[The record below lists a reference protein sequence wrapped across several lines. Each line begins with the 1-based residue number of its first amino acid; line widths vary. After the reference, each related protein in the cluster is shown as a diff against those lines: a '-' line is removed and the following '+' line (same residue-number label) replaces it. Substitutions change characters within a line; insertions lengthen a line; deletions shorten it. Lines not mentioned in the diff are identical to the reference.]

1 MALTAIDWFSLL
13 KDELRLTFDILFGL
27 AIGVAVIRSGL
38 ADKLMKRLLPYLGKA
53 GVGPVLGMALT
64 VSLGSAKAG
73 AALLASA
80 FDEGRISER
89 TAKWGT
95 LMLSFPAYLH
105 RWPSTLV
112 LAVSLA
118 KIPGAIFAAIL
129 LLRPAARFLLLI
141 FIYKNGEHEE
151 MPAADEA
158 APEVAARSF
167 KLGKKLLQTLPL
179 AWLFYAAAFTF
190 VPWAESLMKG
200 WLLGSRFFPVAG
212 LAVAAASIA
221 NMSPAL
227 ALTGGSLAAHE
238 LTTAQAV
245 FALLVGNGLGILTRL
260 IRTNAGYYF
269 GLFPGGLANKMLWLN
284 FGTTLP
290 FSILTMLLAAIPL
303 FF

>member
-1 MALTAIDWFSLL
+1 MIAVDWHSLL
-13 KDELRLTFDILFGL
+13 RDELRLSLDILLGMAAGL
-27 AIGVAVIRSGL
+27 AVMRSGL
-38 ADKLMKRLLPYLGKA
+38 ADRIMDSLLPYLSKA

-80 FDEGRISER
+80 FYEGRISER
-89 TAKWGT
+89 TVKWGT

-118 KIPGAIFAAIL
+118 KIPGAVFAAVL

-151 MPAADEA
+151 QPAEA
-158 APEVAARSF
+158 AVHQATACSF
-167 KLGKKLLQTLPL
+167 KIGRKMLQTLPL
-179 AWLFYAAAFTF
+179 AWIFYAAAFTL
-190 VPWAESLMKG
+190 VPWIEGLMKG
-200 WLLGSRFFPVAG
+200 WLLGGGFFPAAG

-221 NMSPAL
+221 NMSSAL
-227 ALTGGSLAAHE
+227 ALAGGSVAAHE

-245 FALLVGNGLGILTRL
+245 FALLAGNGLGILTRL

-269 GLFPGGLANKMLWLN
+269 GLFPGELANKMLWLN
-284 FGTTLP
+284 FGTTAP
-290 FSILTMLLAAIPL
+290 FSILTVLLAAIPL

>member
-1 MALTAIDWFSLL
+1 MALTAIDWNSLL
-13 KDELRLTFDILFGL
+13 KDELQLTFDILFGL

-38 ADKLMKRLLPYLGKA
+38 ADRLMKRLLPHLRHA

-129 LLRPAARFLLLI
+129 LLRGFCCL
-141 FIYKNGEHEE
+141 
-151 MPAADEA
+151 
-158 APEVAARSF
+158 
-167 KLGKKLLQTLPL
+167 
-179 AWLFYAAAFTF
+179 
-190 VPWAESLMKG
+190 SL
-200 WLLGSRFFPVAG
+200 STSA
-212 LAVAAASIA
+212 A
-221 NMSPAL
+221 NMKNCPARPLRRRRRRVRSKWAKSCSRLCLWPGYSMQPPSPSSPGLRAL
-227 ALTGGSLAAHE
+227 
-238 LTTAQAV
+238 
-245 FALLVGNGLGILTRL
+245 
-260 IRTNAGYYF
+260 
-269 GLFPGGLANKMLWLN
+269 
-284 FGTTLP
+284 
-290 FSILTMLLAAIPL
+290 
-303 FF
+303 

>member
-1 MALTAIDWFSLL
+1 MTAIDWNSLL
-13 KDELRLTFDILFGL
+13 KDELRLSLDILLGMAVGL
-27 AIGVAVIRSGL
+27 AVMRSGL
-38 ADKLMKRLLPYLGKA
+38 ADRLMNRLMPYLSKA

-80 FDEGRISER
+80 FYEGRISER

-118 KIPGAIFAAIL
+118 KIPGAIFAVIL

-141 FIYKNGEHEE
+141 FIYRSGEHAEQ
-151 MPAADEA
+151 PADTTVPQA
-158 APEVAARSF
+158 AACSF
-167 KLGKKLLQTLPL
+167 KIGKKLLQMLPL
-179 AWLFYAAAFTF
+179 AWIFYAAAFTF
-190 VPWAESLMKG
+190 VPWVESFMKG

-221 NMSPAL
+221 NMSLAL
-227 ALTGGSLAAHE
+227 ALTGGSVAAHE
-238 LTTAQAV
+238 LTIAQAV

-284 FGTTLP
+284 LGTTAP
-290 FSILTMLLAAIPL
+290 FSILTVLLAAIPL

>member
-1 MALTAIDWFSLL
+1 MALTAIDWNSLL
-13 KDELRLTFDILFGL
+13 KDELQLTFDILFGL

-38 ADKLMKRLLPYLGKA
+38 ADRLMKRLLPHLRHA

-141 FIYKNGEHEE
+141 FIYKRGEHEE
-151 MPAADEA
+151 LPCEA
-158 APEVAARSF
+158 VAPQAAARSF
-167 KLGKKLLQTLPL
+167 KMGKKLLQTLPL
-179 AWLFYAAAFTF
+179 AWIFYAAAFTF
-190 VPWAESLMKG
+190 VPWAESFMRG

-227 ALTGGSLAAHE
+227 ALAGGSVAARE
-238 LTTAQAV
+238 LTIAQAV

-284 FGTTLP
+284 LATTAP
-290 FSILTMLLAAIPL
+290 FSILTVLLAAVPL
-303 FF
+303 LF

>member
-1 MALTAIDWFSLL
+1 MALTAIDWTSLL
-13 KDELRLTFDILFGL
+13 KDEMRLSFDILFGL

-38 ADKLMKRLLPYLGKA
+38 ADKLMKRLLPYLSKA
-53 GVGPVLGMALT
+53 GVGHILGMALT
-64 VSLGSAKAG
+64 VSLGSAKTG

-80 FDEGRISER
+80 LYEGRISER

-105 RWPSTLV
+105 RWPSTLL
-112 LAVSLA
+112 LAISLA

-141 FIYKNGEHEE
+141 FIYKNGEHDEL
-151 MPAADEA
+151 PAAGLG
-158 APEVAARSF
+158 APVAAARSF

-179 AWLFYAAAFTF
+179 AWIFYAAAFTF
-190 VPWAESLMKG
+190 VPWAESLLEG
-200 WLLGSRFFPVAG
+200 LLLGGGFFPVAG

-221 NMSPAL
+221 NMSSAL
-227 ALTGGSLAAHE
+227 ALADGSVAAHE
-238 LTTAQAV
+238 LTNSEAV

-284 FGTTLP
+284 FGTMAP